1 MTANGSCSF
10 AARET
15 FYLLKRAGTLRWASR
30 RYRFNAF
37 FASPFIA
44 PQSLRDSSPEGELSH
59 PEALH
64 FSRKLC
70 RHAKGSLSEGAGKA
84 VRLCLREFTHKK
96 ITERP
101 QTFRYA
107 EMYNDF

>member
-70 RHAKGSLSEGAGKA
+70 
-84 VRLCLREFTHKK
+84 LREFTHKK

-107 EMYNDF
+107 EMYHDF